1 MNLYFYSNGNEWI
14 KLYHLYNEILMVF
27 SVRGERSSALEFHTE
42 KPHWFKQTWLILGFV
57 HLFSFFVLFS
67 FISSDCFFLNWLCIF
82 KFCFSVTSYLM
93 MLLYKIQTSWN
104 QQIMQGTLFP
114 LPLYLKT
121 TAVNVG
127 ALGSHSF
134 RMKVE
139 KQSLLLEKP
148 KYIKMNISIFE
159 KHWFTSFPNI
169 LDQVKTQLIF
179 MPTQKINQIMFV
191 WILEH

>member
-1 MNLYFYSNGNEWI
+1 
-14 KLYHLYNEILMVF
+14 
-27 SVRGERSSALEFHTE
+27 
-42 KPHWFKQTWLILGFV
+42 
-57 HLFSFFVLFS
+57 
-67 FISSDCFFLNWLCIF
+67 
-82 KFCFSVTSYLM
+82 
-93 MLLYKIQTSWN
+93 
-104 QQIMQGTLFP
+104 MQGTLFP

-159 KHWFTSFPNI
+159 KH
-169 LDQVKTQLIF
+169 
-179 MPTQKINQIMFV
+179 
-191 WILEH
+191 